1 MTIAVGDKLPE
12 ATFKV
17 RTPEGLKDVTT
28 QELTAGKKVVLFAVP
43 GAFTPTCHA
52 KHVPSY
58 LENLDALRA
67 KGVDAVACVA
77 VNDAF
82 VLDAWGKAVG
92 SDGKLMLLSD
102 GNATFTKAVGL
113 DFDGSGFGLGTRSKR
128 YSMLVENGVVMALNI
143 EESPGVM
150 EVSGADRILAALRSA
165 FDERGGATLSE
176 ALIRKYYDAFNRG
189 DREAMLSLLTDDVAH
204 DINQGGREV
213 GKEAFRRFL
222 AHMDR
227 CYREELTDI
236 VVTTSPDGTM
246 PRPNS
251 SCTAPISPPTPA
263 CRQRAARLTSCRPA
277 PSSRCA
283 MAGSRG

>member
-17 RTPEGLKDVTT
+17 RTPDGLKDVTT

-58 LENLDALRA
+58 LENLDALKA

-128 YSMLVENGVVMALNI
+128 YSMLVENGVVKALNI

-150 EVSGADRILAALRSA
+150 EVSGADRILAAL
-165 FDERGGATLSE
+165 
-176 ALIRKYYDAFNRG
+176 
-189 DREAMLSLLTDDVAH
+189 
-204 DINQGGREV
+204 
-213 GKEAFRRFL
+213 
-222 AHMDR
+222 
-227 CYREELTDI
+227 
-236 VVTTSPDGTM
+236 
-246 PRPNS
+246 
-251 SCTAPISPPTPA
+251 
-263 CRQRAARLTSCRPA
+263 
-277 PSSRCA
+277 
-283 MAGSRG
+283 

>member
-1 MTIAVGDKLPE
+1 MTIALGDKLPE

-17 RTPEGLKDVTT
+17 RTPDGLKDVTT

-128 YSMLVENGVVMALNI
+128 YSMLVENGVVKALNI

-150 EVSGADRILAALRSA
+150 EVSGADRILAAL
-165 FDERGGATLSE
+165 
-176 ALIRKYYDAFNRG
+176 
-189 DREAMLSLLTDDVAH
+189 
-204 DINQGGREV
+204 
-213 GKEAFRRFL
+213 
-222 AHMDR
+222 
-227 CYREELTDI
+227 
-236 VVTTSPDGTM
+236 
-246 PRPNS
+246 
-251 SCTAPISPPTPA
+251 
-263 CRQRAARLTSCRPA
+263 
-277 PSSRCA
+277 
-283 MAGSRG
+283 

>member
-128 YSMLVENGVVMALNI
+128 YSMLVENGVVKALNI

-150 EVSGADRILAALRSA
+150 EVSGADRILAAL
-165 FDERGGATLSE
+165 
-176 ALIRKYYDAFNRG
+176 
-189 DREAMLSLLTDDVAH
+189 
-204 DINQGGREV
+204 
-213 GKEAFRRFL
+213 
-222 AHMDR
+222 
-227 CYREELTDI
+227 
-236 VVTTSPDGTM
+236 
-246 PRPNS
+246 
-251 SCTAPISPPTPA
+251 
-263 CRQRAARLTSCRPA
+263 
-277 PSSRCA
+277 
-283 MAGSRG
+283 